1 MGGVLTT
8 FFLYSCTSFL
18 KTIANNRFGFLS
30 VNGDVSYGGI
40 PAREMGKR
48 YRGEVVYNQEDDVH
62 AATLTVAQ
70 TLLFALKVKTPGKL
84 LPGKSR
90 KEFNNEVMEL
100 LLRMLG
106 ISHTKNTKVGSAVV
120 RGVSGGERKR
130 VSIAEMV
137 SLLDCRIV
145 SRRSSL
151 TPPFIAVQMATRA
164 AVASW
169 DNSTRGLD
177 ASTALDY
184 AKALRV
190 LTDVHQMAT

>member
-1 MGGVLTT
+1 
-8 FFLYSCTSFL
+8 
-18 KTIANNRFGFLS
+18 
-30 VNGDVSYGGI
+30 
-40 PAREMGKR
+40 MGKR

-137 SLLDCRIV
+137 RLLDTFW
-145 SRRSSL
+145 RRSSL
-151 TPPFIAVQMATRA
+151 IHPFFALCRWRLARLSLPGTTRL
-164 AVASW
+164 VV
-169 DNSTRGLD
+169 STRRPL
-177 ASTALDY
+177 STTPRLCAY
-184 AKALRV
+184 
-190 LTDVHQMAT
+190 

>member
-1 MGGVLTT
+1 M
-8 FFLYSCTSFL
+8 
-18 KTIANNRFGFLS
+18 
-30 VNGDVSYGGI
+30 NGDVSYGGI

-84 LPGKSR
+84 LPGKSQ
-90 KEFNNEVMEL
+90 KDFNQEVMDL

-137 SLLDCRIV
+137 SGSHSSCVVPKLRLPSAWNRWLHALP
-145 SRRSSL
+145 SRRGTIRPAVSTPRLHL
-151 TPPFIAVQMATRA
+151 TTPRLF
-164 AVASW
+164 
-169 DNSTRGLD
+169 GF
-177 ASTALDY
+177 
-184 AKALRV
+184 
-190 LTDVHQMAT
+190 

>member
-1 MGGVLTT
+1 M
-8 FFLYSCTSFL
+8 
-18 KTIANNRFGFLS
+18 
-30 VNGDVSYGGI
+30 NGDVSYGGI
-40 PAREMGKR
+40 PASEMGKR
-48 YRGEVVYNQEDDVH
+48 YRGEVVYNQEDDDH

-70 TLLFALKVKTPGKL
+70 TLLFALKLKTPGKL
-84 LPGKSR
+84 LPGQTK
-90 KEFNNEVMEL
+90 KTFNNDVMEL

-106 ISHTKNTKVGSAVV
+106 ISHTKNTKVGSAAV

-137 SLLDCRIV
+137 SLRLCPTCGRLSSAERIFV
-145 SRRSSL
+145 R
-151 TPPFIAVQMATRA
+151 QMAARA
-164 AVASW
+164 CVASW

-184 AKALRV
+184 AKSLRI